1 MVTWKHIEVGLDHKK
16 LWVTT
21 LKHLS
26 DHKKHKYE
34 LINQP
39 KKQCT
44 IIFVYEK
51 IPIKV
56 IMDWRTISA
65 HKFITRLGFKQY
77 VILAKEWSLLR
88 KLMSSFEGKNTQKQ
102 YNILGYRTN
111 F

>member
-21 LKHLS
+21 WKHLS

-34 LINQP
+34 LIDQP

-56 IMDWRTISA
+56 IMDWRAISA
-65 HKFITRLGFKQY
+65 HKFITSLGFKQY
-77 VILAKEWSLLR
+77 VILAKERSLLR
-88 KLMSSFEGKNTQKQ
+88 KLMSSFEEKNTQKQ
-102 YNILGYRTN
+102 YNVLGYRTK